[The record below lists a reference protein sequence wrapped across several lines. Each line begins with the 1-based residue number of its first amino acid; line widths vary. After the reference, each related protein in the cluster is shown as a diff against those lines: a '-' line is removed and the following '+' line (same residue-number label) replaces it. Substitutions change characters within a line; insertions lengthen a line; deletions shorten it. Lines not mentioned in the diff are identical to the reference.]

1 MIRSSVL
8 LLSGLLLTGL
18 VGMPNP
24 AIAETA
30 SEEIDKRAKNP
41 DWWPAPGRDNKL
53 TRHSDLKDINTDN
66 VEQAADTSGR
76 NRPARCAA
84 TKASRSSSST
94 TASR

>member
-18 VGMPNP
+18 VGMPNL

-30 SEEIDKRAKNP
+30 SEEIDARAKNP

-53 TRHSDLKDINTDN
+53 TRPSCLLY
-66 VEQAADTSGR
+66 TSPSPR
-76 NRPARCAA
+76 D
-84 TKASRSSSST
+84 RS
-94 TASR
+94 